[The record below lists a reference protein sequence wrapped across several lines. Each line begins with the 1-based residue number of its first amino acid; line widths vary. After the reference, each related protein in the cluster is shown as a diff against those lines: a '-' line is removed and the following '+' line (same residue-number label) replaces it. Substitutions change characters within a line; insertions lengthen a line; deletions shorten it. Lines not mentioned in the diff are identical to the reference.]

1 MVAPLLTDRVVPMYH
16 SEPPSK
22 LKPNDL
28 EAIEECPASVGP
40 KSKMPRAAL
49 DRWLAVRYALE
60 EALANGGDVDVAVDA
75 NADWLDPLQ
84 RELVAELV
92 SNGVILLGT
101 SDAEVL
107 FDPDDNPVTV
117 DHPDINAELVSY
129 VQVDVTD
136 PHDASKLERLK
147 IKTGKQG
154 TSPAEAAILLSGSD
168 PGVSF
173 ADLMLRDGTIEPIER
188 SDDERDKELERL
200 FGLAVRERDLKDR
213 RPGWQCYL
221 CDRVARCGQYP
232 APAGYKVGTRQRTIR
247 ISKSDV
253 LRLDECHRRIAWKA
267 LHVIPSDAGDEAG
280 PGAAIG
286 LLFHEAIANVLVA
299 DDQEAAFTEE
309 LDRVSPEDRPILETL
324 FERHRQ
330 IEADHVAVQYK
341 LTEYPVGATFIL
353 AGLDAD
359 RDGNVTDGASV
370 AITVIARTDAVGR
383 ERDGT
388 PAVIEH
394 RTGKTSDRIDE
405 RETALYAVS
414 VARLLDADSVAVHQH
429 SLGGEDDPEC
439 LRIVY
444 DDEALA
450 KAEELLASVLAPIA
464 TWHPLDATDPVCK
477 VGEWCTGCPYQ
488 ERCERFRG

>member
-1 MVAPLLTDRVVPMYH
+1 MYH

-22 LKPNDL
+22 LRANDL

-60 EALANGGDVDVAVDA
+60 EALANGGDVDAAVDA
-75 NADWLDPLQ
+75 NADWLDPVQ

-92 SNGVILLGT
+92 SNCVVLLGT

-117 DHPDINAELVSY
+117 DHPGLNGELVSY

-136 PHDASKLERLK
+136 PHDPGKLERLK

-168 PGVSF
+168 PGTSL
-173 ADLMLRDGTIEPIER
+173 ADLMLRDGTIESIEL

-200 FGLAVRERDLKDR
+200 FGLAGREWNLKDR
-213 RPGWQCYL
+213 RPGWQCHL

-232 APAGYKVGTRQRTIR
+232 APARYKVGTRQRTIR

-253 LRLDECHRRIAWKA
+253 VRLDECHRRIAWKA
-267 LHVIPSDAGDEAG
+267 VHVIPSDAGDEAG

-299 DDQEAAFTEE
+299 DDQEAAFTAE
-309 LDRVSPEDRPILETL
+309 LDRVSPDDRPILETL
-324 FERHRQ
+324 FDRHKQ
-330 IEADHVAVQYK
+330 IEADHIPVEYK
-341 LTEYPVGATFIL
+341 LAEYPVGATFIL

-359 RDGNVTDGASV
+359 RDGNVTDDAQV
-370 AITVIARTDAVGR
+370 AVTVIARTDAVGR
-383 ERDGT
+383 EADGT

-394 RTGKTSDRIDE
+394 RTGRTSDRIDE

-414 VARLLDADSVAVHQH
+414 VARLLRAVAVAVHQH
-429 SLGGEDDPEC
+429 SLGTEGDPEC
-439 LRIVY
+439 IRILY
-444 DDEALA
+444 DEDSLVEA
-450 KAEELLASVLAPIA
+450 ERLLTSVLAPIA
-464 TWHPLDATDPVCK
+464 MWHPLDATEPARK
-477 VGEWCTGCPYQ
+477 VGDWCTGCPYK